1 MQILEAR
8 LQPFWFF
15 CIIESHR
22 STILFTSEEAA
33 SIATALSTDDRGSKD
48 SGLQPVITRE
58 VVTTQ
63 DGSFQ
68 MKFDVPWDLLC
79 VHPTGLHIAF
89 GDVKT
94 DIIYSYLRNYS
105 PLHFLLPQQAMVNS
119 LHSLYLRRSTRLLC
133 LKLVP
138 RSL

>member
-1 MQILEAR
+1 M
-8 LQPFWFF
+8 
-15 CIIESHR
+15 
-22 STILFTSEEAA
+22 
-33 SIATALSTDDRGSKD
+33 
-48 SGLQPVITRE
+48 
-58 VVTTQ
+58 
-63 DGSFQ
+63 
-68 MKFDVPWDLLC
+68 DLLC

-94 DIIYSYLRNYS
+94 EHNLFILAQLL